1 MAQDSDVPTSA
12 DKGKGKATEKSKE
25 DKLTLNGKKEDE
37 KKDGMFVVTRSLLRS
52 RN

>member
-25 DKLTLNGKKEDE
+25 DKPVLNGKKEDE
-37 KKDGMFVVTRSLLRS
+37 DKKDGMLSGHPLVLP
-52 RN
+52 